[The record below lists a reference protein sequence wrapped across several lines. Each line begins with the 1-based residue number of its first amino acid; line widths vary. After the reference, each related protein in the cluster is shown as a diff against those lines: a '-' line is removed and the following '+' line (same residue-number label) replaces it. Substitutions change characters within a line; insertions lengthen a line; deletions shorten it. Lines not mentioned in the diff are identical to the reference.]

1 MTNEMIISEVQNF
14 INSNFP
20 RYRYSSIQI
29 EYGCVILNK
38 GNAEQKFSIFDKN
51 SNVDVWGDGFIP
63 GLNSFLKSLSRE
75 IKLNDIGIED
85 KKVE

>member
-1 MTNEMIISEVQNF
+1 MTNEMIMGEVQNF

-20 RYRYSSIQI
+20 RYRHSSIQI

-38 GNAEQKFSIFDKN
+38 GGGEQVFSICDKN

-63 GLNSFLKSLSRE
+63 GMNSFLQSLNRE
-75 IKLNDIGIED
+75 IKLAQIGI
-85 KKVE
+85 